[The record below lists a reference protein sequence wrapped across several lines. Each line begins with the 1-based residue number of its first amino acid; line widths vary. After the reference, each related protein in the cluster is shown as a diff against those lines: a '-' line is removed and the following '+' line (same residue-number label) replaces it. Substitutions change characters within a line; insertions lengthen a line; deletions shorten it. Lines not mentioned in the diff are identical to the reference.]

1 MHRSLSLHIYL
12 RIDLAK
18 PADVGAET
26 EAGDEQ
32 RAEQPE
38 AGEHYWWMCSAA
50 VVSQLYTSLSR

>member
-26 EAGDEQ
+26 ETGDEQ

-38 AGEHYWWMCSAA
+38 AGEHY
-50 VVSQLYTSLSR
+50 